1 MIGIDR
7 LTVKYHG
14 EIVGVISLTPDDKR
28 LAFEYDPRWLAE
40 GFSISPLELPL
51 KAGLFL
57 AKPTPLYGNFGIFED
72 SLPDGYGR
80 YLLHKA
86 LMREG
91 IDDRNLTA
99 IERLSIVGNSGMGAL
114 TYEPTNEARVVPNL
128 FEQYRARRRKTEGQP
143 ETILKKEEEITDF
156 DLLQEKALEVLQ
168 EQQDTDAGLLLYNS
182 GNSGGCRPKA
192 VFSDTEG
199 HWLVKF
205 RHTYDPQDMGLQEYH
220 YNEIARK
227 CGIDVPDFKLTNGK
241 YFTTKR
247 FDLTV
252 DGERIHTATAGGLL
266 CLSLSEPVLDYSNL
280 LALTG
285 YITQNSKY
293 VEEMY
298 RRMVFNYLT
307 DNKDDHCKNFSYL
320 IRKDSNGK
328 FIWHLAPA
336 YDLTL
341 CTEGYN
347 GQHATSVNSTGYPTL
362 LDFIAVGTKIKMSEK
377 RCKEIFDEVYQN
389 CDDLLFNDITKK

>member
-1 MIGIDR
+1 MNNIER

-14 EIVGVISLTPDDKR
+14 EIVGVISLTPDDKC

-51 KAGLFL
+51 KTGLFL
-57 AKPTPLYGNFGIFED
+57 AKPTTLYGDFGIFED

-91 IDDRNLTA
+91 IDDRKLTA

-114 TYEPTNEARVVPNL
+114 TYEPEAIIS
-128 FEQYRARRRKTEGQP
+128 TG
-143 ETILKKEEEITDF
+143 EEITDF
-156 DLLQEKALEVLQ
+156 DLLQEKALEVLK
-168 EQQDTDAGLLLYNS
+168 EQQDIDAGLLLYNS

-192 VFSDTEG
+192 VFSDAEG

-205 RHTYDPQDMGLQEYH
+205 RHTYDPKDMGLQEYH

-247 FDLTV
+247 FDLTD

-285 YITQNSKY
+285 YITQNPKY
-293 VEEMY
+293 VEEIY

-307 DNKDDHCKNFSYL
+307 DNKDDHCKNFSYQV
-320 IRKDSNGK
+320 RKDSNGK

-362 LDFIAVGTKIKMSEK
+362 QDFIAVGTKIKMGEK
-377 RCKEIFDEVYQN
+377 RCREIFDEVYQK
-389 CDDLLFNDITKK
+389 CGDLLLNDITKK

>member
-1 MIGIDR
+1 MNKIDR
-7 LTVKYHG
+7 LTVKYHS

-51 KAGLFL
+51 KTGLFL
-57 AKPTPLYGNFGIFED
+57 AKATPFYGDFGIFED

-114 TYEPTNEARVVPNL
+114 TYEP
-128 FEQYRARRRKTEGQP
+128 
-143 ETILKKEEEITDF
+143 ETIISTGEEITDC
-156 DLLQEKALEVLQ
+156 DLLQEKALEVLK

-192 VFSDTEG
+192 VFSDAEG

-205 RHTYDPQDMGLQEYH
+205 RHTYDPKDMGLQEYH

-285 YITQNSKY
+285 YITQNAKY

-320 IRKDSNGK
+320 VRKDSNGK

-347 GQHATSVNSTGYPTL
+347 GQHATSVNSTGSPTL
-362 LDFIAVGTKIKMSEK
+362 QDFIAVGIKIKMNEK
-377 RCKEIFDEVYQN
+377 RCREIFDEVYQN
-389 CDDLLFNDITKK
+389 CDDLLLNKIRNK